1 MKKNKRTAKNVG
13 IIGIISNIFLLG
25 IKLVGGIVFKSQGL
39 IADAVNSFGD
49 VFASSF
55 TYIGGVISSKPEDN
69 DHDFGH
75 SKAEYVATFLIG
87 IVMIIAGGNTIY
99 KGYESIINKETF
111 IFSPLLIAVPI
122 LTILVKGALYFYT
135 NKIGKREKNSLVLAN
150 SKDHRND
157 CFISLGVLVGIIVGI
172 YGYHYVDGLV
182 GIIISII
189 IILTG
194 ISIAKEAFDIL
205 IDKSIDGEISRN
217 LKNKI
222 INLEGVNH
230 IDSIKS
236 KPTGDGYML
245 VVKISVN
252 PDMTV
257 RESHKI
263 AGKIREKLVEHDDI
277 YDAVIHINPD
287 EEKA

>member
-1 MKKNKRTAKNVG
+1 MKKDTRVVKKVG
-13 IIGIISNIFLLG
+13 VLGILANIFLLC
-25 IKLVGGIVFKSQGL
+25 IKFAGGIIFKSQGL

-55 TYIGGVISSKPEDN
+55 TYIGGVISSKPEDKC
-69 DHDFGH
+69 HDFGH

-87 IVMIIAGGNTIY
+87 IFMIIAGANTIY
-99 KGYESIINKETF
+99 KGYESIINKEAF

-122 LTILVKGALYFYT
+122 VTIAVKALLYFYT
-135 NKIGKREKNSLVLAN
+135 NNLGKKTRSSLILAN

-157 CFISLGVLVGIIVGI
+157 VFISTGVLVGIIAGI
-172 YGYHYVDGLV
+172 YGYSFVDGLA
-182 GIIISII
+182 GISISII

-205 IDKSIDGEISRN
+205 IDKSINTEISEK
-217 LKNKI
+217 LKSKI
-222 INLEGVNH
+222 NEIDGINH

-245 VVKISVN
+245 VVKISVD

-257 RESHKI
+257 RDSHKI
-263 AGKIREKLVEHDDI
+263 SGKIRKILREDENV

-287 EEKA
+287 EEVI